1 MDKNVKEILERAAE
15 RYADDI
21 IARVESTAYLPPPH
35 SGGLEDT
42 AC

>member
-1 MDKNVKEILERAAE
+1 MDKNVKEILERASE

-21 IARVESTAYLPPPH
+21 IQRVESTAYPTPPH
-35 SGGLEDT
+35 SGGLADA